1 MKNYFVNFFAS
12 SIIFYSIIYVW
23 SVLLGEKINY
33 KKFKFYL
40 IWIFLACFSVFNYF
54 FINNFIRLG
63 FLLIILNICCKLLFN
78 HNLKETIVV
87 CIYEQFIIMVSETIF
102 ALLLTILKID
112 VNLTLNFAIV
122 NLISN
127 ILIAIISL
135 IIIRIKFIKKLYLSI
150 LGFTDRIKKIQ
161 LSLFSILLMLFA
173 NVLSMNVYYKI
184 KFEYLLIFNVSM
196 TMICIII
203 MFYSLKTQNK
213 YNKVYDKYNIAINS
227 LKDYENMMNKY
238 RVANHENKNILL
250 TVRAMILSKEK
261 DIPKFI
267 DSFIEDKYENDE
279 KLLFETSVIP
289 MGGLRATMYSEILK
303 IKNNK
308 IKYYLNIDKNISSI
322 DLIEIDEN
330 IIIDICKIIGVFI
343 DNAIDEEKN
352 KKNKQIDISMYL
364 DDGNLNIKVSNHY
377 KGIINIERIY
387 DEGYST
393 KGKNHGYGLS
403 LVRNIVSTN
412 SLLQNQIELSKNVF
426 SQILTIKYK
435 K

>member
-1 MKNYFVNFFAS
+1 MKNYFINFFAS
-12 SIIFYSIIYVW
+12 SIIFYSIIFVW
-23 SVLLGEKINY
+23 SRLLDEKINY
-33 KKFKFYL
+33 KKVKFYI

-54 FINNFIRLG
+54 FVNNFIRLG
-63 FLLIILNICCKLLFN
+63 FLLVILIICCKILFN

-102 ALLLTILKID
+102 ALLLTIFKID

-122 NLISN
+122 NLMSN

-135 IIIRIKFIKKLYLSI
+135 IIVKIKFIKKLYLSI
-150 LGFTDRIKKIQ
+150 LSFTDRIKKIQ
-161 LSLFSILLMLFA
+161 LSLFSILLMILA

-184 KFEYLLIFNVSM
+184 RFEYLLIFNVSM
-196 TMICIII
+196 TIICFII

-213 YNKVYDKYNIAINS
+213 YNKVSDKYNVAITS

-250 TVRAMILSKEK
+250 TVRAMIINKEK
-261 DIPKFI
+261 EIPKFI
-267 DSFIEDKYENDE
+267 DSFIENKYEDDE
-279 KLLFETSVIP
+279 RLLFETSVIP
-289 MGGLRATMYSEILK
+289 MGGLRATIYSEILK

-308 IKYYLNIDKNISSI
+308 IKYYLNIDKKISAI
-322 DLIEIDEN
+322 DLIEMDEN

-364 DDGNLNIKVSNHY
+364 VEGNLNIKVSNHY
-377 KGIINIERIY
+377 KGSINVEKIY
-387 DEGYST
+387 DQGYST

-403 LVRNIVSTN
+403 LVKDIVSN
-412 SLLQNQIELSKNVF
+412 NNLLQNKTELSKNIF
-426 SQILTIKYK
+426 SQILIIKYK
-435 K
+435 N